1 MSYGLLT
8 PEQAEILRKRFLLQE
23 ATGNDLKDIA
33 KNVGVGCM
41 HDACPNCGGTGIR
54 KDGLVCVFT
63 ASPAPARSVLSHVDR
78 R

>member
-1 MSYGLLT
+1 MSYGFLT

-54 KDGLVCVFT
+54 KDGLGMCVHGISCPCPKCSFT
-63 ASPAPARSVLSHVDR
+63 C
-78 R
+78 